1 MSGVKLEAHA
11 AADTRLTELTQTSS
25 RFSNTVAKP
34 QTGCTMG
41 RGGAAIGPWGAQC
54 GRARRQWELGRE
66 TERGSFLTLP
76 DGRRVVLAAVRR
88 LPLQVRSN
96 ILAAHSFAAA
106 TSAHVPH
113 VPSLPPCWRASQ
125 RPVPRNRRTAASRAG
140 GQRGGHKHGHAFL
153 SAGRPLSWP
162 WRCCV
167 QVRPATSAQ
176 RQRPATTATATTKE
190 PLPPAGLTAQGE
202 PASRR
207 SGPAPAPAPWGCGLA
222 CSSMHAHS
230 AGARRASWRR
240 RLLLL
245 LGVSSA
251 YPDQTAYY
259 IHTYTAVLRGY
270 TVCMCIRVA
279 SKPVKGSVAHALCGC
294 EGSAAYHAPH
304 PAHTYIEY
312 THSHGGI
319 SIFCLLLYSPCCSL
333 QC

>member
-113 VPSLPPCWRASQ
+113 VPSLPPCCWRASQ
-125 RPVPRNRRTAASRAG
+125 RPVPREPQDRRLTCWGPVHPCGR
-140 GQRGGHKHGHAFL
+140 HGHGHVFL
-153 SAGRPLSWP
+153 SGGRPLSWP

-167 QVRPATSAQ
+167 QVRPATRDQRQ
-176 RQRPATTATATTKE
+176 RQRPAATATATTKE
-190 PLPPAGLTAQGE
+190 PLPRR
-202 PASRR
+202 ASPHRTSQR
-207 SGPAPAPAPWGCGLA
+207 AAAVDQHQQAPAPWGCGLA

-240 RLLLL
+240 RLLLLLLL

-304 PAHTYIEY
+304 TLHTH
-312 THSHGGI
+312 T
-319 SIFCLLLYSPCCSL
+319 
-333 QC
+333 